1 MTSRV
6 GRPATT
12 NLAVEV
18 LDRQRELRLDRRW
31 LERVVLRA
39 AARLRAP
46 TAELCVLVVDDRRIA
61 KLHEQWLGVAGPTDV
76 ITFDLSG
83 DGPRGGLHGDLVVSA
98 ETARRTAR
106 ELGWAP
112 RHELAYYVIHGL
124 LHLAGYDDHTAPDRR
139 TMRAR
144 ERTLMAAVGLPRPPR
159 PRSRRKQP

>member
-6 GRPATT
+6 RSPAAADV
-12 NLAVEV
+12 AVEV
-18 LDRQRELRLDRRW
+18 LDRQRLLRLDRRW
-31 LERVVLRA
+31 LERIVRRA
-39 AARLRAP
+39 AARLRSPAG
-46 TAELCVLVVDDRRIA
+46 ELCVLVVDDRRIA

-76 ITFDLSG
+76 ITFDLAE
-83 DGPRGGLHGDLVVSA
+83 DGPGGGLHGDIVVSA

-124 LHLAGYDDHTAPDRR
+124 LHLAGYDDHTVADRQ

-144 ERTLMAAVGLPRPPR
+144 ERSLMAAVGLPRPPR
-159 PRSRRKQP
+159 PRPRRKQP